1 LKNIWKIKIQR
12 KMNIKNTAIVNS
24 VDRHIKSFIFNKS
37 DKTSVQLFKY
47 VFVGGIAYCVDFG
60 SLFFLTEVVKIHYLV
75 SAAIAF
81 ILGLLTNYALS
92 ILWVFPKR
100 ALANKRAEFLIFSII
115 GLVGLGL
122 NEVII
127 WFFTEFIHYHYLI
140 SKIFS
145 TVVVF
150 FWNFIARKKILF
162 S

>member
-1 LKNIWKIKIQR
+1 
-12 KMNIKNTAIVNS
+12 MNIKNKAIVNS
-24 VDRHIKSFIFNKS
+24 VDRHIKSFISNKS

-47 VFVGGIAYCVDFG
+47 GFVGGIAYCVDFG
-60 SLFFLTEVVKIHYLV
+60 FLIFLTEVVKIHYLI

-81 ILGLLTNYALS
+81 ILGLLVNYAIS

-100 ALANKRAEFLIFSII
+100 ALANKRTEFLIFSII

-145 TVVVF
+145 TFVVF